1 MASLPNNYLHRLW
14 RKPEANE
21 NTKVMK
27 YITRYNFSNR
37 RKFYTLKKGS
47 AKELTHTSLMRTFFC
62 SLHTFV
68 CTLQQGTYDRLD
80 KQSHQV

>member
-37 RKFYTLKKGS
+37 RKFYTLKKRLSKG
-47 AKELTHTSLMRTFFC
+47 ANTHFSCANFFWEGQ
-62 SLHTFV
+62 TNV